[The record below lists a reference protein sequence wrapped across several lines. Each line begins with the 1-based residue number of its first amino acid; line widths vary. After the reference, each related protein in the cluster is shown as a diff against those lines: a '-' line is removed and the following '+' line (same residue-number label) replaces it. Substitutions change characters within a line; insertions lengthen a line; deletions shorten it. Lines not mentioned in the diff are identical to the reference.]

1 MSNLGLGLLWML
13 CALWMVQEICALL
26 STNQIQSFSQVQFCH
41 FFLPHALGVC
51 LFLLQVLMG
60 AMLYFLS
67 SDGLLW
73 VLWFLFYCT
82 QSKKTV
88 QKGEYS
94 KLMLTAVNYK
104 DLPTSD
110 SRSICFLPKKI
121 SLHSHSSLEFFMDN
135 FCNK

>member
-73 VLWFLFYCT
+73 VLWFWFYRA

-94 KLMLTAVNYK
+94 QLMLTAVNYR

-110 SRSICFLPKKI
+110 SRSICFLLKKI
-121 SLHSHSSLEFFMDN
+121 SLHSHSSLEFSMDN